1 MCGEEQTLSTVP
13 WLIWEKQEGEEFE
26 VPVVNDVQACE
37 WCVTCAGVCEAMDH
51 YADHRDVSGYSE
63 LYSPDRL
70 TTWSFCP
77 LHERECLEQIV
88 EQAVEGGLTLST
100 ILELI
105 EASSYPPAGT
115 DEAQLM
121 KDHARRLLPPLS
133 VRRGRI
139 NTGLTG

>member
-13 WLIWEKQEGEEFE
+13 WLIYETREGEEFE

-37 WCVTCAGVCEAMDH
+37 WCVTCAGVREAMEH
-51 YADHRDVSGYSE
+51 YPDHRDVSGYSE
-63 LYSPDRL
+63 LYSPHRL

-88 EQAVEGGLTLST
+88 EQAVGGGLTLST

-105 EASSYPPAGT
+105 EASPYPPAGT
-115 DEAQLM
+115 DEAELM
-121 KDHARRLLPPLS
+121 KDHARRLLPPPS
-133 VRRGRI
+133 VQRGRI